1 MKYNKL
7 SLMKLENPN
16 FPINESIIFDP
27 NLIANT
33 KGLND
38 LKDVKVTGEAT
49 YHSSNELLHFDLKIK
64 GVMNVNCAYT
74 LEPVD
79 YPFET
84 DLVLEFAFMDGETLD
99 EDIIVCKGNNIDITP
114 YVYEEIV
121 CSIPLK
127 VVKKDATLPKK
138 GKGWELK
145 DDHEDVKEEQIDP
158 RLAKLKELF
167 K

>member
-1 MKYNKL
+1 MKYNKA

-16 FPINESIIFDP
+16 FTINESIKFDP
-27 NLIANT
+27 RLIADT

-38 LKDVKVTGEAT
+38 LKDVTVTGT
-49 YHSSNELLHFDLKIK
+49 GIYHTSNEILHLDLKVK
-64 GVMNVNCAYT
+64 GIMNVNCAYT

-79 YPFET
+79 HPFES
-84 DLVLEFAFMDGETLD
+84 DFVLEFAFANDETLD

-121 CSIPLK
+121 CSIPIR
-127 VVKKDATLPKK
+127 VVKDGAKLMKK
-138 GKGWELK
+138 GKGWEFK
-145 DDHEDVKEEQIDP
+145 DEETEEEQLDP

>member
-1 MKYNKL
+1 MKYNKS

-16 FPINESIIFDP
+16 FPVNESIKFDP
-27 NLIANT
+27 NLIADT

-38 LKDVKVTGEAT
+38 LKDVTLTGKGV
-49 YHSSNELLHFDLKIK
+49 YHAFNELLQLDLKVK

-79 YPFET
+79 YPFESNF
-84 DLVLEFAFMDGETLD
+84 VLEFAFSNDETLD
-99 EDIIVCKGNNIDITP
+99 EDIIFCKGNTIDITP

-121 CSIPLK
+121 CSIPLR
-127 VVKKDATLPKK
+127 VVKKDAKLLKK
-138 GKGWELK
+138 GKGWEFK
-145 DDHEDVKEEQIDP
+145 DEEEEEEQLDP